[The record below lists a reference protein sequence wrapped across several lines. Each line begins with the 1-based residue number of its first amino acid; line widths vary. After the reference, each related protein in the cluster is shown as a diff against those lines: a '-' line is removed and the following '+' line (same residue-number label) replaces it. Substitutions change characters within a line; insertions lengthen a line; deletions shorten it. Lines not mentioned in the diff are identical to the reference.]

1 MTTTAVIEKE
11 QVNSFRMEF
20 VQVELPESERMTI
33 TKKLFDAMMLG
44 NLDHHKV
51 KIDFTTSEGIKEV
64 ETTIWATTDKFI
76 MLKGGRYIPISS
88 VLNVI

>member
-1 MTTTAVIEKE
+1 MTITAVIEKE
-11 QVNSFRMEF
+11 QVNDLKMEF
-20 VQVELPESERMTI
+20 VHMDLPESERTI
-33 TKKLFDAMMLG
+33 IIKRLFDAMMLG

-51 KIDFTTSEGIKEV
+51 KIDFMTSEGIKEV

-88 VLNVI
+88 ILNVV